1 MDRRAFMKSSAAAA
15 ATLSLPWQESLAE
28 AGWRTFEVTTR
39 AEIDLAAGV
48 SRVWLPLPLAAD
60 TEWQHSL
67 GNAWSGNAARADIA
81 RDGKYGVAMLYA
93 EWPAGHPAPR
103 IELTSRFSTRDCAV
117 DLGRADP
124 QAKALSAADF
134 SFYTAPTEWIP
145 TDAIV
150 RDTAR
155 GIVKGARGDV
165 EKARAIYEW
174 VVENTFRDP
183 KVRGCGWG
191 DIKAMLETGNL
202 GGKCG
207 DLNGLFVGLARSV
220 GVPAR
225 DVYGIRVAAS
235 AHGYRSLGVGTPM
248 ISRAQH
254 CRAEFYAQGAG
265 WVPVDP
271 ADVRKVVLEEPPGQ
285 LAVGDPKVVAARK
298 RLFGSWEM
306 NWLAY
311 NMGHDIALPQSKG
324 PKLPYLMYP
333 NGETGGERLDQ
344 LDPDAFKYS
353 ITARELTARCC
364 VRCRARFCWRGPS
377 PRPRRRC
384 ARGAAARRRPSSC
397 RISTAPRT
405 GLPISTARPCW

>member
-1 MDRRAFMKSSAAAA
+1 MDRRAFVISAAAA
-15 ATLSLPWQESLAE
+15 VLPWRIAFSQS
-28 AGWRTFEVTTR
+28 GWRTFEVTTR
-39 AEIDLAAGV
+39 AEVDLAEGV
-48 SRVWLPLPLAAD
+48 SRVWLPLPLAED
-60 TEWQHSL
+60 TEWQRSL
-67 GNAWSGNAARADIA
+67 GSAWSGNATRAEVV
-81 RDGKYGVAMLYA
+81 RDGKYGVTMLYA

-103 IELTSRFSTRDCAV
+103 IEVTSKFSTRDRAV
-117 DLGRADP
+117 DPGRTEAN
-124 QAKALSAADF
+124 AKSLSPAEYA
-134 SFYTAPTEWIP
+134 FYTAPTEWIP
-145 TDAIV
+145 TDGLV

-155 GIVKGARGDV
+155 GIVKGARSDV

-174 VVENTFRDP
+174 VVDNTFRDP

-191 DIKAMLETGNL
+191 DIKTMLETGNL

-207 DLNGLFVGLARSV
+207 DLNALFVGLARSV

-248 ISRAQH
+248 ISKAQH

-311 NMGHDIALPQSKG
+311 NMGHDIALPHSKG

-333 NGETGGERLDQ
+333 NGETGNERLDQ
-344 LDPDAFKYS
+344 LDPDAFKYTIS
-353 ITARELTARCC
+353 AREIT
-364 VRCRARFCWRGPS
+364 
-377 PRPRRRC
+377 
-384 ARGAAARRRPSSC
+384 
-397 RISTAPRT
+397 
-405 GLPISTARPCW
+405 